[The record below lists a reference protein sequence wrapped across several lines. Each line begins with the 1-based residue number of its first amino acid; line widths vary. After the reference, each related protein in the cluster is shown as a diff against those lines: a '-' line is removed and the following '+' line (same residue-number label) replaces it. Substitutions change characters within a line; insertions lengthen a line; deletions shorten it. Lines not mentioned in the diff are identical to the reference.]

1 MYKNRLLFCM
11 IVSCLFVV
19 MAASPL
25 KSSAAANN
33 EDAPFENLGPKVE
46 YLNVINGKLVSFQG
60 ANYYVALLQGEPAK
74 VAVMDYE
81 TKKLIDLK
89 ELEGA
94 KEPWAIEAA
103 PDGIV
108 WIGTNP
114 NAHLYKYDLKT
125 KQLTDVG
132 KAKDKEGAIW
142 DLAYDLENKRLFGG
156 TSYHGT
162 LFAYSEH
169 GSFRDFGSVLKG
181 KQTTRSIAYNAAENT
196 VYVGMG
202 SPAALIKWNL
212 TTYEQMD
219 LLEGYSKSS
228 GSVYDLNLVDGQL
241 FVKMEGTNEI
251 IHYDVKTDEA
261 VNTFKANSRGVS
273 DKIPDETA
281 VFYSE
286 GGSLYKYNYMTRSS
300 EKIDSNLYGSAAV
313 SLDILPGKNKVVG
326 LVGNSGRFYE
336 YDYKRNQFSLSTLD
350 LPSQFVGIFRIGSS
364 STGDIYSSG
373 FISGSLSK
381 FNPSTSS
388 NEIFNRIGQVEGFA
402 EQNGK
407 MYFGTYPNA
416 DIYEYDPKSRWS
428 SGSNPYKL
436 LSLSDGGQS
445 RPSVMISDEENQ
457 RLFIGTVP
465 KRGEHSGL
473 LTIYDINKREEI
485 ESLELKEGQSV
496 VSATYDKQNNLLY
509 AGTSVYD
516 GTGKKTEESASVF
529 KIDLNVSPYNVEE
542 IVVSRGYNEMVSAL
556 RWHPDGQIFGIADN
570 KFLAYYPETGKI
582 DIYPIIPE
590 SVSGMGKNESLINGN
605 DGYLYGSAQKNLFR
619 VDLDSFDI
627 KVFRRGDVDTLVRDQ
642 DGYLYFNSGANLW
655 RVHSEKLTNGIAIN
669 PDQLQIPHVTVTE
682 SPFPIARVYT
692 KKPVVLYQ
700 KMADGRMVPYDTL
713 GVKQAFQV
721 YGVEGQYYHTGGGY
735 YIYHESSKLS
745 PYIGRLFVLEP
756 FPMLTPNGQLH
767 RYIQPGEEIRVYDY
781 DEEKYDVGNGFTI
794 AKDVLVTYYTGS
806 VILLEN
812 TPFYKH
818 GETEPAGELPEGGQY
833 FITKADGDKL
843 DIGDGY
849 YILYD
854 KSTLKYSKS

>member
-1 MYKNRLLFCM
+1 MPKNSLIFCM

-19 MAASPL
+19 MVAYPL

-46 YLNVINGKLVSFQG
+46 YLNVINGKLVSVQG
-60 ANYYVALLQGEPAK
+60 QNYYVALLQGEPAK
-74 VAVMDYE
+74 VAVIDYE

-94 KEPWAIEAA
+94 KEPWAIETA
-103 PDGIV
+103 PDGTV

-114 NAHLYKYDLKT
+114 NGHVYKYDLKT

-132 KAKDKEGAIW
+132 KANEKETAIW
-142 DLAYDLENKRLFGG
+142 DLAYDLENKRVFGS

-162 LFAYSEH
+162 LFAYNEH
-169 GSFRDFGSVLKG
+169 GSFRDYGEIMEG
-181 KQTTRSIAYNAAENT
+181 KKTARSIVYDAAADT
-196 VYVGMG
+196 IYVGMG

-212 TTYEQMD
+212 VTYEQTN
-219 LLEGYSKSS
+219 LLEEYNKSS
-228 GSVYDLNLVDGQL
+228 GSVYDLDLVDGQL
-241 FVKMEGTNEI
+241 FAKMEGTNEI
-251 IHYDVKTDEA
+251 IHYDIKTDEA

-273 DKIPDETA
+273 EKIPDETA
-281 VFYSE
+281 VFYSD
-286 GGSLYKYNYMTRSS
+286 GGSLYKYNYMTKSS
-300 EKIDSNLYGSAAV
+300 EKIESNLYGSAAV
-313 SLDILPGKNKVVG
+313 SLDILPDKNKVIG

-336 YDYKRNQFSLSTLD
+336 YDYKKNQFSVSTLD
-350 LPSQFVGIFRIGSS
+350 LPAQFVRIYRIGSS
-364 STGDIYSSG
+364 STGDIYSAG
-373 FISGSLSK
+373 FISSLSK
-381 FNPSTSS
+381 FNPSKSS
-388 NEIFNRIGQVEGFA
+388 NEIFNRIDQIEGFA
-402 EQNGK
+402 EQNGR
-407 MYFGTYPNA
+407 MYFGTYPHA
-416 DIYEYDPKSRWS
+416 DIFEYDPQSRWS
-428 SGSNPYKL
+428 AGSNPHKL
-436 LSLSDGGQS
+436 LSLSEAGQS
-445 RPSVMISDEENQ
+445 RPSIMISDEENK

-473 LTIYDINKREEI
+473 LTIYDTAAQEKI

-496 VSATYDKQNNLLY
+496 VSATYDKQNNILY

-516 GTGKKTEESASVF
+516 GTGKKTKESASIF
-529 KIDLNVSPYNVEE
+529 KIDLNVLPYDVEE
-542 IVVSRGYNEMVSAL
+542 ITVSSGYNEWVSAL
-556 RWHPDGQIFGIADN
+556 RWHPDGQVFGIVDN
-570 KFLAYYPETGKI
+570 KFIAYYPETEKV
-582 DIYPIIPE
+582 DIYPIVPE
-590 SVSGMGKNESLINGN
+590 AVSGTGKNESLINGN
-605 DGYLYGSAQKNLFR
+605 DGYLYGSVQRNLFR
-619 VDLDSFDI
+619 VDVHSFDI
-627 KVFRRGDVDTLVRDQ
+627 KVFRRGDVDTLARDQ

-655 RVHSEKLTNGIAIN
+655 RVHSEKLTNDIAID
-669 PDQLQIPHVTVTE
+669 PDQLQIPHVTVTD

-700 KMADGRMVPYDTL
+700 KMADGRMVPYNTL
-713 GVKQAFQV
+713 GVNKAFQV

-806 VILLEN
+806 VTLLEN
-812 TPFYKH
+812 TPFYKY

-833 FITKADGDKL
+833 FITKSDGNKL

>member
-1 MYKNRLLFCM
+1 MSKNTLIFCM

-19 MAASPL
+19 MVAYPL

-46 YLNVINGKLVSFQG
+46 HLNVIKGKLASLEGQ
-60 ANYYVALLQGEPAK
+60 NYYVALLQGKPAK
-74 VAVMDYE
+74 VAVIDYE

-94 KEPWAIEAA
+94 EDPWSIETS
-103 PDGIV
+103 PEGIV

-114 NAHLYKYDLKT
+114 NGHVYKYDLKT
-125 KQLTDVG
+125 KQVTDVG
-132 KAKDKEGAIW
+132 RANKKETAVW

-156 TSYHGT
+156 TSYLGT
-162 LFAYSEH
+162 LFAYNEH
-169 GSFRDFGSVLKG
+169 ESFRDFGKVMPG
-181 KQTTRSIAYNAAENT
+181 KQYARSIAYDNTANT
-196 VYVGMG
+196 VYIGMG

-212 TTYEQMD
+212 VTYEHTN
-219 LLEGYSKSS
+219 LLEGYDKSS
-228 GSVYDLNLVDGQL
+228 GSVYDLDLIDGQL
-241 FVKMEGTNEI
+241 FAKMEGTNEI
-251 IHYDVKTDEA
+251 IHYDVKTDEV

-273 DKIPDETA
+273 EKIPDETA
-281 VFYSE
+281 VFYSD
-286 GGSLYKYNYMTRSS
+286 GGSLYKYNYMTQNS
-300 EKIDSNLYGSAAV
+300 EKIESNLYGTAAV
-313 SLDILPGKNKVVG
+313 SLDIVPGKNKVVG
-326 LVGNSGRFYE
+326 LTGNSGRFYE
-336 YDYKRNQFSLSTLD
+336 YDYKKNQFSISTLE
-350 LPSQFVGIFRIGSS
+350 LPAQFVGIYRIGSS
-364 STGDIYSSG
+364 STGDIYSSA

-381 FNPSTSS
+381 FNPLTSS
-388 NEIFNRIGQVEGFA
+388 NEINRIGQVEGFA

-428 SGSNPYKL
+428 AGSNPRKL
-436 LSLSDGGQS
+436 ISLSDVGQS
-445 RPSVMISDEENQ
+445 RPSIMISDEENH
-457 RLFIGTVP
+457 RLFIGTGP
-465 KRGEHSGL
+465 KRGNHSGL
-473 LTIYDINKREEI
+473 LTIYDIDKREEI
-485 ESLELKEGQSV
+485 ESIELKEGQSV
-496 VSATYDKQNNLLY
+496 VSATYDKKNNILY

-516 GTGKKTEESASVF
+516 GTGKKTEESASMF
-529 KIDLNVSPYNVEE
+529 KIDLNVSPFNVEE
-542 IVVSRGYNEMVSAL
+542 IVISKGYNEWVSAL
-556 RWHPDGQIFGIADN
+556 RWHPDGRVFGVVDN
-570 KFLAYYPETGKI
+570 KFIAYYLETEKI

-590 SVSGMGKNESLINGN
+590 SVLGMGKNEALINGN
-605 DGYLYGSAQKNLFR
+605 DGYLYGSVQKNLFR

-627 KVFRRGDVDTLVRDQ
+627 KLFRKGDVNTLVSDHQ
-642 DGYLYFNSGANLW
+642 GYLYFNSGANLW
-655 RVHSEKLTNGIAIN
+655 RVHSEKLTNDIAIN

-713 GVKQAFQV
+713 GVKKAFQV

-806 VILLEN
+806 VTLLEN